1 MVYSFDNKND
11 ISKIKIQD
19 FAFYGFEYK
28 QKKSEVEIH
37 CKNEMIKKEITIRF
51 SNVICIYMQSCRF
64 WAGGNSIQCM
74 YVADDTYV
82 TETSEQAKPESRA
95 VFRIK
100 VGSWR

>member
-37 CKNEMIKKEITIRF
+37 CKNEMIKKEITMRF

-74 YVADDTYV
+74 YVADDMYI
-82 TETSEQAKPESRA
+82 TELQSKQNQKQEL
-95 VFRIK
+95 
-100 VGSWR
+100 

>member
-37 CKNEMIKKEITIRF
+37 CKNEMIKKEITMRF

-64 WAGGNSIQCM
+64 WA
-74 YVADDTYV
+74 D
-82 TETSEQAKPESRA
+82 RL
-95 VFRIK
+95 
-100 VGSWR
+100 

>member
-37 CKNEMIKKEITIRF
+37 CKNEMIKNNDEVQRCYLYLHAI
-51 SNVICIYMQSCRF
+51 M
-64 WAGGNSIQCM
+64 
-74 YVADDTYV
+74 
-82 TETSEQAKPESRA
+82 
-95 VFRIK
+95 
-100 VGSWR
+100 